1 MCSRSLSLS
10 RSPAFLPCCCFF
22 QIVLSL
28 LLATHQLHPHHLSK
42 LFAYSLLITFPSSLQ
57 ELPGASR
64 WHLLLPCFLHSCH
77 AHSFSHRLSLG
88 FQSSL
93 PSVFGSPHVLLP
105 RGLVFKSPGLL
116 FLTASALPAFSLGTF
131 HQGKKTLLFQPAAL
145 TQPVALSLPGPP
157 SIPVL
162 ALLPSR
168 PAAQTVVPAR
178 VLTPGAS
185 LFIASSS
192 LLLPFQFVYPHPIFR
207 TMPQSGL
214 LFISVLVSCLLHVFL
229 FPTHAPV
236 HPFLWAS
243 LCNFPSRHFACCL
256 LGPPHPD
263 SHCLFCVISPL
274 S

>member
-93 PSVFGSPHVLLP
+93 PSVFGSPHVLFP

-131 HQGKKTLLFQPAAL
+131 HQGKKTLLFQPAPL

-207 TMPQSGL
+207 TMPLNQDCFLSPYWSL
-214 LFISVLVSCLLHVFL
+214 VCFTYFFFPHMPLFIPSFGLVFVTSHPGISHAACSVPLIPTVTAFSVS
-229 FPTHAPV
+229 
-236 HPFLWAS
+236 
-243 LCNFPSRHFACCL
+243 
-256 LGPPHPD
+256 
-263 SHCLFCVISPL
+263 SHL
-274 S
+274 